1 MFDFL
6 SIGVRVKNGIAEIRP
21 EFNLTTADYS
31 DVKDVLIRNGDFYAV
46 WVEEKGLW
54 SRKETDVSKIVDREL
69 FKYAE
74 ENKDK
79 WIGYN
84 ILTMKN
90 GETKQIDKWHRYCQQ
105 QMRNTEP
112 EVTLDRYL
120 TFSNTDVKKEDYV
133 SIRLKYPL
141 QKGDHSAYDKLM
153 DKLYEPEERKKIE
166 WAIGC
171 IVAGESEK
179 VQKFVVL
186 YGEPGKGKS
195 TILNLIDKMFAG
207 YCGKFSAQTVGSSN
221 RFALQ
226 DFKDNPLIAIDSEAI
241 LDKIES
247 NRNLNN
253 IVSHDPV
260 SMEVKN
266 KNSYPTVIR
275 SFLFAAT
282 NRPVKITDA
291 NSGIMRR
298 LIDVTPTGDTFDQ
311 EEYEN
316 LMNKIKFE
324 YGAIAWHCREVYM
337 KNKKAYNSYRPI
349 RMITASNDFY
359 NFLLYYYID
368 FDEQDGVSLSNAW
381 KMYGAYCDMA
391 NAPKMNYRVFK
402 EELRNYFDILIDRAP
417 ANEEGKREWNYYS
430 GFKREKFFNTNQWKA
445 REQKEEAKEQ
455 KGWLEFEYTHSTFD
469 DIGADYPAQYGDDSK
484 TPPIRPWSKVTTK
497 LKDLDTTKLHYVRV
511 PLNHIVIDFDIPD
524 ENGNKCLELN
534 MREANKWPKTYAE
547 LSKSGQGIHLHYYYT
562 GDPEQLSRNVSDKI
576 EVKVFNGLSSLR
588 RCLSKCN
595 DIPIAELSSG
605 LPLKENKKMIS
616 EKVINDAKHLEN
628 LIKKSLKRVELTKKG
643 EAKLDEILH
652 TTPCINLIDT
662 ALNDAY
668 EHDIQY
674 DMMRWYGRVMKCAMG
689 SSNNK
694 SQCMAKVTNMK
705 WQSKR
710 KIAPGKDDEG
720 MPIVFFDVEVF
731 PNLFVLNWK
740 FRNHDDVIEPVY
752 RMINPKPSEVIDIL
766 KYRMVGFNCRRYDNH
781 IVYAYA
787 YLRYTNMQL
796 YKLSQSII
804 LNGKGFIGEAWDL
817 SYTDILDF
825 SSTKQS
831 LKKWE
836 IQMWKKA
843 YAEALKTNN
852 WDRVKRIKHKELG
865 MEWDQPVP
873 EDKWG
878 LVAEYCDNDVIAT
891 EMLFEELMP
900 DFTARLIMAE
910 LSGGSVNDR
919 TNELTAKMI
928 FGNNEK
934 PQAVFNYRDL
944 SKPVGSDQYQEYR
957 RKFGEKYKF
966 RVFNADG
973 LPEFRDYNGET
984 LPEGWSILPFF
995 RGYTFDNGKSVFM
1008 GEEIGEGGKVYSEP
1022 GVYCF
1027 VLDEDVDSMHPHS
1040 AYAERAFGPEYS
1052 ESFYDLVRIRLAIK
1066 RKDYDFVKTYKNG
1079 KLAKYLE
1086 DDSAAEQ
1093 LSYALKIAINAVYG
1107 QTSAHYD
1114 NPFLD
1119 IRNKDNFIAKRG
1131 ALFMTVLKSEVQKR
1145 GFTVCHIKT
1154 DSIKIPNA
1162 TPEIKK
1168 FVEDFAHEYGYNFS
1182 VEDKFTKF
1190 LLADKATYIGYSE
1203 LKNKWVTKA
1212 ITFQQPYVFKTLF
1225 SQEPLIFTDMCETK
1239 ELHAGDAMYLDMNE
1253 NLPEGEHNYVFVG
1266 KVGLFCPIEK
1276 GKGGGELVKKVKG
1289 KDGSFKYDS
1298 VTGCKGYRWLES
1310 ETVLDLK
1317 KEIDIS
1323 YYRRF
1328 VDEAIDTVATYCDFT
1343 AFTS

>member
-21 EFNLTTADYS
+21 EFNLTTPDYS

-46 WVEEKGLW
+46 WVEERGLW
-54 SRKETDVSKIVDREL
+54 STKETDVSKLVDREL

-79 WIGYN
+79 WISYN

-112 EVTLDRYL
+112 QVTLDRYL
-120 TFSNTDVKKEDYV
+120 TFANTKVTKEDYV
-133 SIRLKYPL
+133 SIRLGYSL
-141 QKGDHSAYDKLM
+141 QKGDHSAYDTLM

-171 IVAGESEK
+171 IVAGESDK
-179 VQKFVVL
+179 VQKFLVL

-195 TILNLIDKMFAG
+195 TVLNLIDKMFPG

-298 LIDVTPTGDTFDQ
+298 LIDVTPTGKTFDQ
-311 EEYEN
+311 EEYDE
-316 LMNKIKFE
+316 LMKKIKFE
-324 YGAIAWHCREVYM
+324 YGAIAWHCKEVYE
-337 KNKKAYNSYRPI
+337 KNKKAYNRYRPI

-359 NFLLYYYID
+359 NFMLYYYVD
-368 FDEQDGVSLSNAW
+368 FDEQDGISLSNAW

-402 EELRNYFDILIDRAP
+402 EELKNYFDILIDRAP
-417 ANEEGKREWNYYS
+417 ANDDGKREWNYYS
-430 GFKREKFFNTNQWKA
+430 GFKREKFFQAPKTK
-445 REQKEEAKEQ
+445 KEEAKEQ
-455 KGWLEFEYTHSTFD
+455 KGWLKFECTHSIFD
-469 DIGADYPAQYGDDSK
+469 DIGADYLAQYGDDSK
-484 TPPIRPWSKVTTK
+484 TPPIKSWSKVTTK

-534 MREANKWPKTYAE
+534 MQEANKWPRTYAE

-562 GDPEQLSRNVSDKI
+562 GDPEQLSRNFSDKV

-588 RCLSKCN
+588 RCLSLCN
-595 DIPIAELSSG
+595 DIPIAEISSG
-605 LPLKENKKMIS
+605 LPLKENRKMIS
-616 EKVINDAKHLEN
+616 EQTINDAKHLESV
-628 LIKKSLKRVELTKKG
+628 IKKTLKRLELTKNN
-643 EAKLDEILH
+643 EAKPDEIIH
-652 TTPCINLIDT
+652 TKPAIDLIDKV
-662 ALNDAY
+662 LNDAY
-668 EHDIQY
+668 DHGIKY
-674 DMMRWYGRVMKCAMG
+674 DMRRYMGRIRYWAMG

-694 SQCMAKVTNMK
+694 DYCVTKAANMKYMSDDIPEGVTNDN
-705 WQSKR
+705 
-710 KIAPGKDDEG
+710 A
-720 MPIVFFDVEVF
+720 PIVFYDVEVF

-740 FRNHDDVIEPVY
+740 FRNHDGIIEPVY
-752 RMINPKPSEVIDIL
+752 RMINPKPQEVIDIL
-766 KYRMVGFNCRRYDNH
+766 KYRLIGFNCRRYDNH

-787 YLRYTNMQL
+787 YLRYNNLQL
-796 YKLSQSII
+796 YNLSQSII
-804 LNGKGFIGEAWDL
+804 VNGKGFFSEAYNL

-836 IQMWKKA
+836 IEMWKDAYKKA
-843 YAEALKTNN
+843 LETGD
-852 WDRVKRIKHKELG
+852 WTDVKRIRHKELD
-865 MEWDQPVP
+865 MPWDQPVP

-878 LVAEYCDNDVIAT
+878 LVAEYCDNDVIST
-891 EMLFEELMP
+891 EMLYEKLQP
-900 DFTARLIMAE
+900 DFIGREILAE
-910 LSGGSVNDR
+910 LSGGSVNDS
-919 TNELTAKMI
+919 TNTLTAKLI
-928 FGNNEK
+928 FGKDRK
-934 PQAVFNYRDL
+934 PQSVFNYRDM

-957 RKFGEKYKF
+957 RKFGEDYNF
-966 RVFNADG
+966 RVFNAEG
-973 LPEFRDYNGET
+973 LPEFRAYNGET

-995 RGYTFDNGKSVFM
+995 PGYTFENGKSVFM
-1008 GEEIGEGGKVYSEP
+1008 GEEIGEGGKVYSET
-1022 GVYCF
+1022 GIWYL
-1027 VLDEDVDSMHPHS
+1027 VLDLDVDSMHPSS
-1040 AYAERAFGPEYS
+1040 AKAEVAFGPEHTKEFS
-1052 ESFYDLVRIRLAIK
+1052 ELTDVRLAIK
-1066 RKDYDFVKTYKNG
+1066 KKDYDFAKKFKDG
-1079 KLAKYLE
+1079 KLTKYLA
-1086 DDSAAEQ
+1086 DDATAKQ

-1107 QTSAHYD
+1107 QTGAHYD

-1145 GFTVCHIKT
+1145 GFKVCHIKT
-1154 DSIKIPNA
+1154 DSIKIPHA

-1182 VEDKFTKF
+1182 VEDEFSKFCLT
-1190 LLADKATYIGYSE
+1190 DKATYIGYSSID
-1203 LKNKWVTKA
+1203 KKWVSKA
-1212 ITFQQPYVFKTLF
+1212 TAFKQPYVFKTLF
-1225 SQEPLIFTDMCETK
+1225 SNEQLIFTDMCETK
-1239 ELHAGDAMYLDMNE
+1239 EVHAGDAMYLDMNE

-1266 KVGLFCPIEK
+1266 KVGLFCPIAK
-1276 GKGGGELVKKVKG
+1276 GKGGGELVKKVKA
-1289 KDGSFKYDS
+1289 KDGSYKFDA
-1298 VTGCKGYRWLES
+1298 VTGCKGYRWLEADQ
-1310 ETVLDLK
+1310 VLDLN
-1317 KEIDIS
+1317 KEKDIDIS
-1323 YYRRF
+1323 YYRRI
-1328 VDEAIDTVATYCDFT
+1328 VDEAVEKIQKYGDFE
-1343 AFTS
+1343 AFVS